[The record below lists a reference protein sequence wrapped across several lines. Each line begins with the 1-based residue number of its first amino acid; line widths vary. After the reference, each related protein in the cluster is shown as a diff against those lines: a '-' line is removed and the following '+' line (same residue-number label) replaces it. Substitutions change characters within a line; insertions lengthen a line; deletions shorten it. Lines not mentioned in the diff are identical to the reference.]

1 MRSASSS
8 NLRSQPANP
17 QIVTTASSN
26 RAVKSHSTTNLPTV
40 VSTSESSPSLPH
52 DRSRSDN
59 LEFNT
64 LSRTPT
70 PLSNGA
76 RTPEAPSP
84 HHPDLSSEVA
94 ALTTKL
100 INAINHQTNLD
111 DSLQTTRG
119 ELDGVRS
126 ENAMLK
132 QQLEEE
138 KQQRVNAER
147 LKRRM
152 EGELED
158 ITSSVFEESNNMV
171 ADARHELDDE
181 KQRNEHLRSQLQN
194 AETLLTSHQD
204 QLRDLKDLLSQL
216 QTERDGEPSAMQ
228 QSAPSTPIAVLAGKR
243 SAEFGLTHSSSSRQF
258 TQQVQPDHPLSFSH
272 ILSPVLR
279 SDVQGFDDFVSML
292 KAGQQAAPSSSRVGS
307 GNFSGLNVM
316 GIGSLSNFSQSN
328 VIRPSPITTPST
340 SSLATSSPQPPSIP
354 GAFQQTGAADFAAS
368 PTIASSLKD
377 QKFYKRAVA
386 EDIEPTLRLE
396 MATRLPFFTK
406 RNFVTN
412 MVSGNL
418 IVEPYGPQSKYWSPT
433 WPCDLCSESR
443 EEEPYVRKHRFYK
456 TDGEDKFMVCA
467 YCLNRLRATGDFIN
481 FLRMVRSG
489 YWKSDS
495 LEDSKTAWE
504 ECTKLRERMFWARMG
519 GGVIPTFAP
528 ATETMNSPKPSRD
541 VSAEDPPPTVSSFK
555 EALSSPNKS
564 RPTTAV
570 PIGPPG
576 RVSASGSPERRFPS
590 PERRLTSPE
599 RRLASPERRSGSSD
613 STTTGL
619 REARG
624 STSEASGSGS
634 RKFLAARSRFESSST
649 ASDTPPVLRSSRPST
664 PAEPGAVERKGSDGP
679 APPSEWGLSPPKSP
693 RKVTSSMPGSLD
705 L

>member
-8 NLRSQPANP
+8 SLRSQASNP
-17 QIVTTASSN
+17 QIVTTASTG

-40 VSTSESSPSLPH
+40 ASTSASSTSQPH

-59 LEFNT
+59 LDFNT

-76 RTPEAPSP
+76 HTPEAPSP

-119 ELDGVRS
+119 ELDSARS
-126 ENAMLK
+126 DNVSLK

-138 KQQRVNAER
+138 KQLRVNAER

-181 KQRNEHLRSQLQN
+181 KQRNEHLRSQLKN

-216 QTERDGEPSAMQ
+216 QTERDAEPSSMQ
-228 QSAPSTPIAVLAGKR
+228 QSAPSTPIAALAGKR

-292 KAGQQAAPSSSRVGS
+292 KSGQQAATPSSRVGS

-316 GIGSLSNFSQSN
+316 GIGSLSNFSQSS
-328 VIRPSPITTPST
+328 VVRPAPITTPST
-340 SSLATSSPQPPSIP
+340 SSLATSSPQPPSVP
-354 GAFQQTGAADFAAS
+354 GAFQQTGSADFAAS

-396 MATRLPFFTK
+396 MASRLPFFTK

-443 EEEPYVRKHRFYK
+443 EEEPYIRKHRFYK
-456 TDGEDKFMVCA
+456 TDGEDKFMVCD

-495 LEDSKTAWE
+495 LEDSKAAWE

-519 GGVIPTFAP
+519 GGVVPTFAP
-528 ATETMNSPKPSRD
+528 ATEVMNSPKPSRD
-541 VSAEDPPPTVSSFK
+541 VSAEDPPSTASSFK

-570 PIGPPG
+570 PIAPPG
-576 RVSASGSPERRFPS
+576 RVSAAGSPERRFPS

-599 RRLASPERRSGSSD
+599 RRPASSGSA
-613 STTTGL
+613 TTGL
-619 REARG
+619 REARL

-634 RKFLAARSRFESSST
+634 KKFLAARSRFESSSA
-649 ASDTPPVLRSSRPST
+649 ASETPSALRSSRPST
-664 PAEPGAVERKGSDGP
+664 PAEPGAAEQKKSGSP
-679 APPSEWGLSPPKSP
+679 APPTERGISPPKSP
-693 RKVTSSMPGSLD
+693 RKMTSSMPGSLD